1 MASMAAAAL
10 ARDFGGVATR
20 TLSSETGRF
29 DVEPEY
35 DALRGV
41 TFADKVGFF
50 D

>member
-29 DVEPEY
+29 VGDPEY
-35 DALRGV
+35 DAFRGV
-41 TFADKVGFF
+41 TFDDEFGCF